1 MSYRISIHFINKG
14 LNILTISGM
23 LRLDSIQFYF
33 LEAGCFL
40 WLKKKAW
47 NSFSI
52 FHLEKAW
59 NSIAQNISYN
69 ASSVHLVFGRYV
81 KIPLQ
86 FKPST

>member
-40 WLKKKAW
+40 LLKKKHG
-47 NSFSI
+47 I
-52 FHLEKAW
+52 HLAFF
-59 NSIAQNISYN
+59 I
-69 ASSVHLVFGRYV
+69 
-81 KIPLQ
+81 
-86 FKPST
+86 